1 MTCTV
6 CVIYHSGYG
15 HTQRVA
21 ESVVNG
27 VESVTDSVCK
37 LISVNE
43 LDGDSDSDLWAE
55 LDGADAMIFGTPTYM
70 GSVSADMKKFM
81 EATSARWMELK
92 WADKLAAGFTNS
104 AAQNGDKQNTLV
116 TLCTFAAQHGMV
128 WINLNQT
135 PGNNTSGGSVED
147 VNRLGASLGAMAQS
161 NADEG
166 PDIAP
171 LSSDLKT
178 AELLGERVA
187 ISALRWQL

>member
-1 MTCTV
+1 MTCKV
-6 CVIYHSGYG
+6 CVIYHSGFG

-21 ESVVNG
+21 ESIVNG
-27 VESVTDSVCK
+27 VESVSEVICK
-37 LISVNE
+37 LISVDE
-43 LDGDSDSDLWAE
+43 LDDDSPLWAE
-55 LDGADAMIFGTPTYM
+55 LDSADAMIFGTPTYM

-81 EATSARWMELK
+81 ESTSSRWMEMK

-104 AAQNGDKQNTLV
+104 GSQNGDKQNSLV
-116 TLCTFAAQHGMV
+116 ALCTFAAQHGMV
-128 WINLNQT
+128 WINLNQA
-135 PGNNTSGGSVED
+135 PGNNNSGGSVND

-161 NADEG
+161 NVDEG

-187 ISALRWQL
+187 KSTLRWQL

>member
-1 MTCTV
+1 MTCKV

-21 ESVVNG
+21 ESIQSG
-27 VESVTDSVCK
+27 VTSVKGIDCELLSVT
-37 LISVNE
+37 E
-43 LDGDSDSDLWAE
+43 LDENSPSWDILDS
-55 LDGADAMIFGTPTYM
+55 ADAMIFGSPTYM
-70 GSVSADMKKFM
+70 GSVSAEMKKFM

-104 AAQNGDKQNTLV
+104 ASQNGDKQNTLV

-128 WINLNQT
+128 WINLNQI
-135 PGNNTSGGSVED
+135 PGNNHSGGSVED
-147 VNRLGASLGAMAQS
+147 INRLGASLGAMAQS

-171 LSSDLKT
+171 LGSDLKT
-178 AELLGERVA
+178 AKLLGERVA
-187 ISALRWQL
+187 KSALRWQL